1 MTTGQ
6 PNDQAMQETV
16 ELLAAELVLADPED
30 MVGLAQM
37 HSLWEQAVGQAPEG
51 SRAEAVARAGAVL
64 VEQLVLRELDDPT
77 AGLARVSDAV
87 DALQRWGRDGDEAA
101 LLDWLGDDA
110 ESPTAEPEHAA
121 APQGLDI
128 SALADADPSLLSDF
142 VQEAVEHLESADL
155 HLLEVEGDPT
165 NDESLNA
172 VFRAFHTI
180 KGVAGF
186 LGLTAIGA
194 VAHEAEN
201 LLDQARKGA
210 ILLSGPAVEVSF
222 ESVDAL
228 KGLVGDLAHYLN
240 TGDAPAPRDCDTVL
254 RHLKLVLAGDKRLG
268 EILTEAGSTRPEA
281 VEEVLAEQSGE
292 PDGPRMGERLVA
304 KHQVDARDV
313 SLAVRSQKSAATG
326 RQMIAKVQEAAKVD
340 AERLDRLVDG
350 IGELVIAE
358 TMVRQSLLDGDASS
372 AATASHLNQLGK
384 ITREL
389 QELGTALRM
398 VPVRPTFQKMAR
410 LVRDLAVKSGK
421 QVEFVTS
428 GEDTELD
435 KTVVDQIG
443 DPLIHMIR
451 NAVDHGLE
459 PDAAAREA
467 AGKPASGRVELR
479 AFHRGG
485 NIFIEIADDGRGLDR
500 DAILSKAL
508 ERGLVKEGQAL
519 SDREV
524 FGLIFEP
531 GFSTAKAI
539 TDVSGRGVGMDVVKR
554 NIEAL
559 RGQVEIRSEPGVGST
574 FTIKLPL
581 TLAVIDGM
589 VIAVAGERYVIPTL
603 SIVTTVRPTPEMC
616 NSVLGDGEML
626 RVQGEV
632 LPLFRLAGLF
642 DVAGAK
648 SDPTEALAVIVD
660 DDGQRACLLVDE
672 LLGQQ
677 QIVIKSLGDALQD
690 ITGVSGGA
698 IMPDGRVGLILDVT
712 GLVRLAQES
721 HRVAA

>member
-1 MTTGQ
+1 MTGE
-6 PNDQAMQETV
+6 PMEPSLQATV
-16 ELLAAELVLADPED
+16 ELLAAEQVLADPD
-30 MVGLAQM
+30 DLPGLAQL
-37 HSLWEQAVGQAPEG
+37 HSLWEQAAQEAPAG
-51 SRAEAVARAGAVL
+51 SLAAAVAQHAAEV
-64 VEQLVLRELDDPT
+64 VEQLVLRELSDPA
-77 AGLARVSDAV
+77 AGLAQVCDAV
-87 DALQRWGRDGDEAA
+87 PALQRWTDDGDESGLVA
-101 LLDWLGDDA
+101 WLGDDA
-110 ESPTAEPEHAA
+110 PPAAGEPEGHDE
-121 APQGLDI
+121 APCGLDV

-142 VQEAVEHLESADL
+142 VQEAIEHLENADL
-155 HLLEVEGDPT
+155 NLLSVESDPT

-201 LLDQARKGA
+201 LLDQARKGEM
-210 ILLSGPAVEVSF
+210 LLSGPAIEVSF

-228 KGLVGDLAHYLN
+228 RGLVDDLAHYLN
-240 TGDAPAPRDCDTVL
+240 TGEQPPPRDTAPVV
-254 RHLKLVLAGDKRLG
+254 RHLKLVLSGDKKLG
-268 EILTEAGSTRPEA
+268 EMLTAAGSTPAAA
-281 VEEVLAEQSGE
+281 VEEALAEQAAE
-292 PDGPRMGERLVA
+292 PDGRPIGERLVA
-304 KHQVDARDV
+304 KHQASAGDV
-313 SLAVRSQKSAATG
+313 SLAVRSQRSAASG
-326 RQMIAKVQEAAKVD
+326 RQAIAKVQEAAKVD

-358 TMVRQSLLDGDASS
+358 TMVRQSLLNGAADA

-421 QVEFVTS
+421 QVELHTS

-451 NAVDHGLE
+451 NAVDHGIESE
-459 PDAAAREA
+459 PGAREA
-467 AGKPASGRVELR
+467 AGKPAAGRIELR
-479 AFHRGG
+479 AYHRGG
-485 NIFIEIADDGRGLDR
+485 SIFIEIADDGRGLDR
-500 DAILSKAL
+500 DAILRKAT
-508 ERGLVKEGQAL
+508 ERGLVKEGHNL

-524 FGLIFEP
+524 FALIFEP
-531 GFSTAKAI
+531 GFSTAKTI

-559 RGQVEIRSEPGVGST
+559 RGQVEIRSEPGVGTT
-574 FTIKLPL
+574 FTIRLPL

-603 SIVTTVRPTPEMC
+603 SIVTTVRPTEDMVR
-616 NSVLGDGEML
+616 SVLGSGETL

-632 LPLFRLAGLF
+632 LPLFRLAALF
-642 DVAGAK
+642 DVDGAQA
-648 SDPTEALAVIVD
+648 DPTAALAVIVD

-690 ITGVSGGA
+690 IPGVSGGA

-712 GLVRLAQES
+712 GLVRLAHET
-721 HRVAA
+721 HLVAG